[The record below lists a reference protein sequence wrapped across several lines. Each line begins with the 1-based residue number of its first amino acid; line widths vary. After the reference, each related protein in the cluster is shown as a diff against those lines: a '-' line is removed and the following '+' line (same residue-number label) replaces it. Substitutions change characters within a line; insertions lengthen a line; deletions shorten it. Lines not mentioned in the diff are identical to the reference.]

1 MNVWNDMLGNQILVS
16 AVVGWTVAQV
26 LKTLIDCALNK
37 SFNAERLV
45 GSGGMPSSHSAT
57 VCALTTA
64 AVLEYGAGPLN
75 LPYPLFWPWSSCM
88 MPSEC
93 AERRENRQSF

>member
-45 GSGGMPSSHSAT
+45 GCQAPIQLRSVH
-57 VCALTTA
+57 
-64 AVLEYGAGPLN
+64 
-75 LPYPLFWPWSSCM
+75 
-88 MPSEC
+88 
-93 AERRENRQSF
+93 

>member
-26 LKTLIDCALNK
+26 LKTLIDSALNK

-45 GSGGMPSSHSAT
+45 GSGGMQAPIQLRSVH
-57 VCALTTA
+57 
-64 AVLEYGAGPLN
+64 
-75 LPYPLFWPWSSCM
+75 
-88 MPSEC
+88 
-93 AERRENRQSF
+93 